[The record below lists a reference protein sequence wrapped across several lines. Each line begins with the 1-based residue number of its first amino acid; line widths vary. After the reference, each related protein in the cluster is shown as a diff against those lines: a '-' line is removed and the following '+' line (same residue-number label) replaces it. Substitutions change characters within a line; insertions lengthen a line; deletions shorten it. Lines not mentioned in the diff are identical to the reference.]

1 MKKLVLIG
9 AVAVAALAGGWYY
22 ASPMLTLDGMRDAAQ
37 ARDADKLSGYVDY
50 EALRVDLK
58 SEFRRAMMREMEGKE
73 AEGFEALGMAIATAL
88 LDPMV
93 DAMVSPEG
101 MERLFERR
109 AAEEKASGKPSLK
122 GVAPGEDPIIERHGL
137 DEFKVR
143 NREDPDGALVFKRD
157 GLGWKLSGVDL
168 PDPSRAAE

>member
-1 MKKLVLIG
+1 MLPSASLSAAVSSYGGSTIAISIG
-9 AVAVAALAGGWYY
+9 ATCGAARPP
-22 ASPMLTLDGMRDAAQ
+22 SQVST
-37 ARDADKLSGYVDY
+37 
-50 EALRVDLK
+50 
-58 SEFRRAMMREMEGKE
+58 SERT
-73 AEGFEALGMAIATAL
+73 IAT
-88 LDPMV
+88 PMV

-122 GVAPGEDPIIERHGL
+122 GVAPGEDPIIERTGL

-168 PDPSRAAE
+168 PDPPKAAE